1 MEKHNPSTAKNS
13 GFTHSNRSYTNSNLS
28 TANFRNNKNEVVS
41 DTGNQREIQMQEP
54 NLRNKTEKILNIAD
68 KDRNN
73 YNVEKDRDRD
83 RDFLI
88 NIERERERERYFLII
103 QDREKE
109 REREQE
115 KINIYIKDKEIE
127 REKES
132 LLNFNFNLK
141 RRDSPSHSQQS
152 SSSNLHKA
160 LIKQTPYENRDIE
173 NNLRPKKNIPINKTP
188 DRKSRDDKSINSKST
203 KTRSTS
209 VDKFKRNKVEA
220 GASNINQSSSS
231 SVSRINKFN
240 SKNSKPSTPS
250 TPNAKKSSV
259 SSITGNRSTK
269 QQTALMNNLQK
280 ENEELKQKVNNLEK
294 SLKSVNYQI
303 SLDTLEKKGRDHLRV
318 ELEIWK
324 NRSETIAN
332 SYLETMSNMKKQ
344 LLQDKAN
351 FLEQIKMMQSTYT
364 GEIHGLKAKYQ
375 TTLDRYE
382 TTLKRLRKDNEE
394 LKNKVSKVK
403 EILTPNNK

>member
-1 MEKHNPSTAKNS
+1 
-13 GFTHSNRSYTNSNLS
+13 
-28 TANFRNNKNEVVS
+28 
-41 DTGNQREIQMQEP
+41 
-54 NLRNKTEKILNIAD
+54 LNIAD
-68 KDRNN
+68 RDRNN
-73 YNVEKDRDRD
+73 FNLEKDRDRD
-83 RDFLI
+83 REFLI
-88 NIERERERERYFLII
+88 NKEREREFLIV
-103 QDREKE
+103 QDRERDWE

-115 KINIYIKDKEIE
+115 KINIYNKDKEIE

-141 RRDSPSHSQQS
+141 KKDSPSPTHSQQS

-160 LIKQTPYENRDIE
+160 LIKQTPYENRDIQ

-188 DRKSRDDKSINSKST
+188 DRNSRDDKSLNSKST

-209 VDKFKRNKVEA
+209 VDKFKRNKVET
-220 GASNINQSSSS
+220 GARNINQSSSS
-231 SVSRINKFN
+231 SVSKINKSN
-240 SKNSKPSTPS
+240 SKYSKPSTPS

-269 QQTALMNNLQK
+269 QQTGIINNLQK

-294 SLKSVNYQI
+294 SLKSINYQI

-375 TTLDRYE
+375 TTLDKYE